1 MSGIK
6 TPKNVT
12 VTTSK
17 SGKQAPKAANA
28 KVSIQRNST
37 KGVAGE
43 DLKTVS
49 REELEREVLKL
60 REAVKAM
67 KRGQTTDEASGLNN
81 RATFLDIA
89 NAEFSRSRRYD
100 HDLTLVVTDVIG
112 LEKIT
117 EQHGYE
123 ALDQTMMAV
132 GQMCLSSSRFGVEV
146 LGRITEN
153 QIAIMLPET
162 ALAGG
167 LKFMARMRKIIT
179 STPIILQ
186 NGERVRPGMKVSAD
200 TLQSEDV
207 SFMELF
213 ERTWHRTA
221 PGKKS
226 IKGKEKAV
234 A

>member
-1 MSGIK
+1 
-6 TPKNVT
+6 
-12 VTTSK
+12 
-17 SGKQAPKAANA
+17 
-28 KVSIQRNST
+28 
-37 KGVAGE
+37 
-43 DLKTVS
+43 
-49 REELEREVLKL
+49 
-60 REAVKAM
+60 M

-132 GQMCLSSSRFGVEV
+132 GQMCLSSRRFGVDV

-167 LKFMARMRKIIT
+167 LKFMARMRDMSGAK
-179 STPIILQ
+179 PIPLI
-186 NGERVRPGMKVSAD
+186 SAD
-200 TLQSEDV
+200 GKSMSADEWHSKYKEAIGKNDYVEQEKLETLRDQMWPDGIPPSKL
-207 SFMELF
+207 S
-213 ERTWHRTA
+213 
-221 PGKKS
+221 
-226 IKGKEKAV
+226 
-234 A
+234 